1 MCDKVTEN
9 CEDYADWKIKPV
21 ATIANRTLV
30 LVYDNND
37 TGNNLLTFDIA
48 VYICR
53 KSCKC
58 DRRNDYCPLCRCEGD
73 GRGRTFLLLRF

>member
-21 ATIANRTLV
+21 ATIGNRTLV

-37 TGNNLLTFDIA
+37 TGNNLF
-48 VYICR
+48 V
-53 KSCKC
+53 
-58 DRRNDYCPLCRCEGD
+58 N
-73 GRGRTFLLLRF
+73 F